1 MTKSSSLFLQFFKK
15 KSYWVHTIILIQFI
29 SVIFGALFFFL
40 KNETGDVIGGSDP
53 TVINRSLLALTK
65 AFIIS
70 FPFANIV
77 YLLISIWQN
86 EKINRSQTWRLAA
99 ISDSKFYLDNSLSSF
114 ISYLYLLFLN
124 LLEIT
129 ILFLMTFV
137 CSKGIRKAFNYSF
150 QNFIKDMASWNWEY
164 LFNWALL
171 VILFG
176 LSCYLIVSFLNF
188 SSRSLIDFLPG
199 IKSTIAVNF
208 IRFLLIIII
217 SWLLYKI
224 INSIGPIVD
233 IYNGVAS
240 AADINLRRVILE
252 YFGFDLIILLVN
264 TFIFSKFV
272 EAKQNN

>member
-1 MTKSSSLFLQFFKK
+1 
-15 KSYWVHTIILIQFI
+15 
-29 SVIFGALFFFL
+29 
-40 KNETGDVIGGSDP
+40 
-53 TVINRSLLALTK
+53 
-65 AFIIS
+65 
-70 FPFANIV
+70 
-77 YLLISIWQN
+77 
-86 EKINRSQTWRLAA
+86 
-99 ISDSKFYLDNSLSSF
+99 
-114 ISYLYLLFLN
+114 
-124 LLEIT
+124 
-129 ILFLMTFV
+129 
-137 CSKGIRKAFNYSF
+137 
-150 QNFIKDMASWNWEY
+150 MASWNWEY

-188 SSRSLIDFLPG
+188 SSRSLIDFLPR